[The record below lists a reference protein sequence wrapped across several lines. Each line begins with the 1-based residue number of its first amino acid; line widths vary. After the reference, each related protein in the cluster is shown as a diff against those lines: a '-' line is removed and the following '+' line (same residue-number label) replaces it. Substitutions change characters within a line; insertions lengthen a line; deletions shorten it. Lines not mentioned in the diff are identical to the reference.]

1 MLQNLITSILAFAST
16 NVDDIFILM
25 LFFGGRRLRSSSIVL
40 GQYLGIAAL
49 VVTSFA
55 GAYLGGFFD
64 PRYVGFLGLFPIYLA
79 VKQFI
84 ALLKARSGEA
94 EEEEEPEVNAAGIFS
109 GILAVAGVTV
119 ANGADNIGVY
129 IPLLATMT
137 AAAKTQMI
145 VVFFAMTY
153 VWCALAKYL
162 AARPII
168 ARQLSRYGHIIMPV
182 VLLALGI
189 YILWE
194 SNSLSMLF

>member
-40 GQYLGIAAL
+40 GQYLGIGAL

-109 GILAVAGVTV
+109 GVAVAGVTV
-119 ANGADNIGVY
+119 ANGSDNIGVY